1 MRSIFQVECFSLLAI
16 RFSQYRGL
24 IMRLLPGILDQKV
37 NHIKLALNAT
47 RYGGILISA

>member
-24 IMRLLPGILDQKV
+24 MMRLSPEIGGQKV
-37 NHIKLALNAT
+37 NHIKLALNAA